1 MNRMFVSILLNVS
14 EYDYSISTVLQI
26 EAIFT
31 PNSSSF
37 SSIFQAYI
45 RNLRFNTSTTQ
56 KPFLIVTAF
65 HVSHV
70 QASVICAKRHDLL
83 MKIRSGGH
91 GYEGVSYVA
100 AQPFFLLDMFNL
112 RSIEVNMDTET
123 AWVEAGA
130 TLGEVY
136 YRIAEKSE
144 VHGFPAGV
152 GPTVGVGGRI
162 SGGGYG
168 NLMRKYGTSVDNV
181 VDAQVVDVQGRLL
194 NRSSMGEDLF
204 WAIRGGG
211 GGSFGV
217 VLVYKIK
224 LVRVPERATVFQV
237 ERTLEQDATN
247 IVYNGI
253 NNDLFIRLIL
263 ETTELRPT
271 KGVNSLQ
278 QRDESRLKFEEVSIF
293 SDQQCLEQN
302 YLQQKIIKTVRATFI
317 ALFLSDSKTL
327 VSVMEERMAEN
338 PSTETAFPHRAGN
351 LWMIQYKADRYETG
365 QEVAKYYINLVR
377 DLHKYMTPFVSQ
389 NLRQAFMCYKDLDLG
404 INHHNVYGYFEGSS
418 YGVQYFHDNFKRL
431 VQIKTRVDPANFF
444 RTEQSI
450 PVLSH
455 AELVRMVTEK
465 SIVPILFGLF
475 ALNWIRTF
483 K

>member
-1 MNRMFVSILLNVS
+1 
-14 EYDYSISTVLQI
+14 
-26 EAIFT
+26 
-31 PNSSSF
+31 
-37 SSIFQAYI
+37 
-45 RNLRFNTSTTQ
+45 
-56 KPFLIVTAF
+56 
-65 HVSHV
+65 
-70 QASVICAKRHDLL
+70 

-247 IVYNGI
+247 IVYNG
-253 NNDLFIRLIL
+253 
-263 ETTELRPT
+263 
-271 KGVNSLQ
+271 
-278 QRDESRLKFEEVSIF
+278 
-293 SDQQCLEQN
+293 
-302 YLQQKIIKTVRATFI
+302 
-317 ALFLSDSKTL
+317 
-327 VSVMEERMAEN
+327 
-338 PSTETAFPHRAGN
+338 
-351 LWMIQYKADRYETG
+351 
-365 QEVAKYYINLVR
+365 
-377 DLHKYMTPFVSQ
+377 
-389 NLRQAFMCYKDLDLG
+389 
-404 INHHNVYGYFEGSS
+404 
-418 YGVQYFHDNFKRL
+418 
-431 VQIKTRVDPANFF
+431 
-444 RTEQSI
+444 
-450 PVLSH
+450 
-455 AELVRMVTEK
+455 
-465 SIVPILFGLF
+465 
-475 ALNWIRTF
+475 
-483 K
+483 